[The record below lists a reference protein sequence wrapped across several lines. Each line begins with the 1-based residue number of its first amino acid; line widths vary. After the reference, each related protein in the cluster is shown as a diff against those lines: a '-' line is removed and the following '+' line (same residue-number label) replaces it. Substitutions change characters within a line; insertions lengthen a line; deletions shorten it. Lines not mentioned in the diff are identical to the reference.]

1 MNKVEEAI
9 KHTHRWFM
17 RDYGS
22 DTDNTGT
29 WIFRVYSFLEAL
41 RSGELVVVD
50 GERLDFVIKKA
61 SQLHR
66 SHNDIEALMTPEE
79 WKAYLQRKDRE
90 CTY

>member
-50 GERLDFVIKKA
+50 GEALRFVHKCAGTRMGFRLCGSFD
-61 SQLHR
+61 SWLT
-66 SHNDIEALMTPEE
+66 L
-79 WKAYLQRKDRE
+79 LQRKDSP
-90 CTY
+90 